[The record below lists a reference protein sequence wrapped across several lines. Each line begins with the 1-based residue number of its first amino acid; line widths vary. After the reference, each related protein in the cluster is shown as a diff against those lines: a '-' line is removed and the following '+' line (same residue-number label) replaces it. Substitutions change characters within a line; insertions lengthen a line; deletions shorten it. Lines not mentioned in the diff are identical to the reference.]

1 MINKFKYDEI
11 KKIISFALFILIAS
25 FLFLR
30 LTYLFRNVNWA
41 RSHLEGLKSAEPVDV
56 VFVGASSTYVFW
68 EPPRAWK
75 EYGIT
80 SYDYA
85 VDSAPAETLQGM
97 VREANDIAS
106 PELIVIDAR
115 PFVGWSAE
123 DTNAVGIR
131 NHIDSVDYSLDRLL
145 SVKESLSY
153 RNFDDSNTSF
163 YFDIAKYHSNLGNLA
178 SEGAWNLINN
188 DGTSKYYGWEFIQ
201 SHEELTN
208 PDYLS
213 TESTA
218 IAEGSEEIL
227 TKLLSY
233 CKDNELNVLFVAS
246 PYYIDKTMEE
256 QFNYISDVIESYG
269 YSFLNTNN
277 FAEEMN
283 LDYQKDFYNT
293 YHMNVYGA
301 EKYTRFV
308 ANYLLENYQLN
319 DHRNDDNKD
328 IWQQMYEDFVEED
341 ATTKIFIE
349 NNIKEKKEAYETGK
363 SLKKILNIYEWLSLI
378 QNNNYTVLMIA
389 NNTTWAD
396 APEKS
401 RVDSQFSIDLSQE
414 NSVSAI
420 RIMSGTETLYGVDST
435 QETDYEASFSGHS
448 DYLETYKMNCGSS
461 AKIVIEDEAVI
472 EPTQG
477 EVDIVIYD
485 NNYREVLDKVCLQQ
499 NVETGGIEI
508 IRN

>member
-1 MINKFKYDEI
+1 
-11 KKIISFALFILIAS
+11 
-25 FLFLR
+25 
-30 LTYLFRNVNWA
+30 
-41 RSHLEGLKSAEPVDV
+41 
-56 VFVGASSTYVFW
+56 
-68 EPPRAWK
+68 
-75 EYGIT
+75 
-80 SYDYA
+80 
-85 VDSAPAETLQGM
+85 
-97 VREANDIAS
+97 
-106 PELIVIDAR
+106 
-115 PFVGWSAE
+115 
-123 DTNAVGIR
+123 
-131 NHIDSVDYSLDRLL
+131 
-145 SVKESLSY
+145 
-153 RNFDDSNTSF
+153 
-163 YFDIAKYHSNLGNLA
+163 
-178 SEGAWNLINN
+178 
-188 DGTSKYYGWEFIQ
+188 
-201 SHEELTN
+201 
-208 PDYLS
+208 
-213 TESTA
+213 
-218 IAEGSEEIL
+218 
-227 TKLLSY
+227 
-233 CKDNELNVLFVAS
+233 
-246 PYYIDKTMEE
+246 
-256 QFNYISDVIESYG
+256 
-269 YSFLNTNN
+269 
-277 FAEEMN
+277 MN